1 MLQTIYEGES
11 SFSTTE
17 GRVGHQQ
24 LPNQTKMHNVNN
36 SGDHLTARR
45 LYSLLSSLLLYIHS
59 LFSVS
64 QSILSHQNSLRRVC
78 A

>member
-24 LPNQTKMHNVNN
+24 FPNQSKMHNVNN
-36 SGDHLTARR
+36 SGDHTARCF
-45 LYSLLSSLLLYIHS
+45 YSS
-59 LFSVS
+59 
-64 QSILSHQNSLRRVC
+64 
-78 A
+78 